1 MKKNKIITGISFID
15 LIESG
20 GYAIGELGI
29 TMATPIQR
37 KTSST
42 TTCMC
47 HMVREM
53 GDCQLSE
60 VVKQVKQNKLW

>member
-20 GYAIGELGI
+20 GYAFGELGI